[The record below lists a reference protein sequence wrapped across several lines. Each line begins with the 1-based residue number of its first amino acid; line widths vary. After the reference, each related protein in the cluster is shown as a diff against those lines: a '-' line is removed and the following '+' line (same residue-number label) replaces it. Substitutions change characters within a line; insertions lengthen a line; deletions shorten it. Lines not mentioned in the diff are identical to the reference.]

1 MPGGAG
7 VRSTSEA
14 SRGGEALSAPPTG
27 RGSPPVRS
35 TAGRRAARGL
45 PIVRKNTVRLPAD
58 VAHRIRAGHPW
69 VYREALGPRP
79 LIAEPGTA
87 IDCVDEDGEFV
98 GRGLYDGDSAIA
110 LRVFVRK
117 PDIAID
123 GRLIRERVRAAIGL
137 RRKLIDLTKLES
149 ARLINA
155 ESDGLPGIVAERYA
169 DYLVVQLFTGA
180 VLGLRDA
187 LHGALEAEL
196 GCKAIYEQRRFKSLG
211 GEAPRQ
217 AAAELVRGAAAPVE
231 LEVKEDD
238 LTFVVDVTAP
248 LSTGLFA
255 DLREG
260 RRAVRQWAA
269 GRRVL
274 NLFSYTGA
282 ISVYAQAGGATEVC
296 AVDVAAKAH
305 ARARRNFAASGFD
318 PEKPEHIVGDAFK
331 VLARFVERGRSF
343 DMVVLDPPAFA
354 SAAARGGKP
363 WSAVRDFAEL
373 VAASLEVLAPGGL
386 LIAASST
393 HKMSAA
399 DFELALAD
407 GAMIA
412 GTRLQ
417 IVDRRSLPPDFPTV
431 PGFPEASYLKF
442 VVAVRG

>member
-1 MPGGAG
+1 MSAVRRPRRPQRGA
-7 VRSTSEA
+7 
-14 SRGGEALSAPPTG
+14 
-27 RGSPPVRS
+27 
-35 TAGRRAARGL
+35 
-45 PIVRKNTVRLPAD
+45 PIVRKNTVRLPGD

-79 LIAEPGTA
+79 IAPEPGTP
-87 IDCVDEDGEFV
+87 IDLVDADGEFV

-110 LRVFVRK
+110 VRVFVRN
-117 PDIAID
+117 PDVTID
-123 GRLIRERVRAAIGL
+123 GQLVRERVAAAVAL
-137 RRKLIDLTKLES
+137 RKRIVPLDKLGC
-149 ARLINA
+149 ARIING
-155 ESDGLPGIVAERYA
+155 ESDGLPGIVVERYG
-169 DYLVVQLFTGA
+169 DYLVTQLYTSA
-180 VLGLRDA
+180 VAALRDDLYDA
-187 LHGALEAEL
+187 LVEQLSP
-196 GCKAIYEQRRFKSLG
+196 KAIYEQRRYRSLG

-260 RRAVRQWAA
+260 RRAVRQWAT

-282 ISVYAQAGGATEVC
+282 ISVYAQAGGAAEVC
-296 AVDVAAKAH
+296 AIDVAAKAH

-318 PEKPEHIVGDAFK
+318 PEKPEHIVGDVFK
-331 VLARFVERGRSF
+331 VLARFVERGRTF
-343 DMVVLDPPAFA
+343 DMVVVDPPAFA

-363 WSAVRDFAEL
+363 WSAMRDYSEL
-373 VAASLEVLAPGGL
+373 ITAALDVLAPGGL
-386 LIAASST
+386 LAAASST
-393 HKMSAA
+393 HKMTSEE
-399 DFELALAD
+399 FERALAD
-407 GAMIA
+407 GAMDA

-417 IVDRRSLPPDFPTV
+417 IVDRRPLPPDFPTV

-442 VVAVRG
+442 IVAVRG

>member
-1 MPGGAG
+1 MAEP
-7 VRSTSEA
+7 R
-14 SRGGEALSAPPTG
+14 R
-27 RGSPPVRS
+27 PVR
-35 TAGRRAARGL
+35 RPARGL
-45 PIVRKNTVRLPAD
+45 PIVRKNTVRLPGD
-58 VAHRIRAGHPW
+58 IAHRVRAGHPW

-79 LIAEPGTA
+79 LIAEPGTV

-98 GRGLYDGDSAIA
+98 GRGLYDSDSAIA
-110 LRVFVRK
+110 LRVFVRA
-117 PDIAID
+117 PDVPID
-123 GRLIRERVRAAIGL
+123 GKLIRDRVRGAIALRKRLINFDQLQSSRI
-137 RRKLIDLTKLES
+137 
-149 ARLINA
+149 INA
-155 ESDGLPGIVAERYA
+155 ESDGLPGIVVERYA
-169 DYLVVQLFTGA
+169 DYLVVQLYTSA
-180 VLGLRDA
+180 VMGLRGDLYDA
-187 LHGALEAEL
+187 LDVEL
-196 GCKAIYEQRRFKSLG
+196 KPKAIYEQRRFKSLAG
-211 GEAPRQ
+211 DAPRQ
-217 AAAELVRGAAAPVE
+217 VAAEIVRGNAAPVE

-238 LTFVVDVTAP
+238 LTFIVDVTAP

-260 RRAVRQWAA
+260 RRAVRQWAN

-331 VLARFVERGRSF
+331 VLARFVERKRTF

-354 SAAARGGKP
+354 SAAARGGKT
-363 WSAVRDFAEL
+363 WSALRDFAEL
-373 VAASLEVLAPGGL
+373 VSASLEVLAPGGL

-393 HKMSAA
+393 HKMTAQE
-399 DFELALAD
+399 FELALAD
-407 GAMIA
+407 GAMHA

-417 IVDRRSLPPDFPTV
+417 IIDRRSLPPDFPTV

-442 VVAVRG
+442 AVAVRGG

>member
-1 MPGGAG
+1 MSAVRRPRKPQRGA
-7 VRSTSEA
+7 
-14 SRGGEALSAPPTG
+14 
-27 RGSPPVRS
+27 
-35 TAGRRAARGL
+35 
-45 PIVRKNTVRLPAD
+45 PIVRRNTVRLPAD

-79 LIAEPGTA
+79 IAPEPGTP
-87 IDCVDEDGEFV
+87 IDLVDPDGEFV
-98 GRGLYDGDSAIA
+98 GRGVYDGDSAIA
-110 LRVFVRK
+110 VRVFVRN
-117 PDIAID
+117 PDITID
-123 GRLIRERVRAAIGL
+123 GKLVRDRVAAAIAL
-137 RRKLIDLTKLES
+137 RKKVIALDKLGNV
-149 ARLINA
+149 RLVNG
-155 ESDGLPGIVAERYA
+155 ESDGLPGIVVERYG
-169 DYLVVQLFTGA
+169 DYLVCQLYTSA
-180 VLGLRDA
+180 IANLRDDLYDA
-187 LHGALEAEL
+187 LVEQLSPR
-196 GCKAIYEQRRFKSLG
+196 AIYEQRRYRSLG

-260 RRAVRQWAA
+260 RRAVRQWAT

-282 ISVYAQAGGATEVC
+282 ISVYAQAGGAAEVC
-296 AVDVAAKAH
+296 AIDVAAKAH

-318 PEKPEHIVGDAFK
+318 PEKPEHIVGDVFK
-331 VLARFVERGRSF
+331 VLARFVERGRTF
-343 DMVVLDPPAFA
+343 DMVVVDPPAFA

-363 WSAVRDFAEL
+363 WSAMRDYSEL
-373 VAASLEVLAPGGL
+373 ITAALDVLAPGGL

-393 HKMSAA
+393 HKMTL
-399 DFELALAD
+399 DEFERSLAD
-407 GAMIA
+407 GAMDA

-417 IVDRRSLPPDFPTV
+417 IVDRRPLPPDFPTV

>member
-1 MPGGAG
+1 
-7 VRSTSEA
+7 
-14 SRGGEALSAPPTG
+14 
-27 RGSPPVRS
+27 
-35 TAGRRAARGL
+35 
-45 PIVRKNTVRLPAD
+45 VRLPGD

-69 VYREALGPRP
+69 VYREVLGPRP
-79 LIAEPGTA
+79 LIAEPGTP
-87 IDCVDEDGEFV
+87 IDCIDEDGEFV
-98 GRGLYDGDSAIA
+98 GRALYDADSTIA

-123 GRLIRERVRAAIGL
+123 GRLLRDRVRAAAGL
-137 RRKLIDLTKLES
+137 RKKLIDLD
-149 ARLINA
+149 RLGAVRMVNA
-155 ESDGLPGIVAERYA
+155 ESDGLPGIVVDRYA

-180 VLGLRDA
+180 VLGLRDQ
-187 LHGALEAEL
+187 LHDALEAEL
-196 GCKAIYEQRRFKSLG
+196 GPRAIYEQRRFKSLA

-217 AAAELVRGAAAPVE
+217 AAAELVRGAPAPVE

-282 ISVYAQAGGATEVC
+282 LSVYAQAGGATEVC

-331 VLARFVERGRSF
+331 VLARFVERRRSF

-354 SAAARGGKP
+354 SASARGGKP
-363 WSAVRDFAEL
+363 WSAVRDFSEL
-373 VAASLEVLAPGGL
+373 VTASLECLAPGGL

-399 DFELALAD
+399 EFELALAD
-407 GAMIA
+407 GAMRA